1 MRRVQFAFACVA
13 VTITSGA
20 LAERVKTSAY
30 LINAGLF
37 VITYSIVS
45 GWLWSNDGWLR
56 VIGGLD
62 AAGSGVVHLCGGTAA
77 AVCVILLGPR
87 RGKFDTTAEKPIMS
101 NPAYVGLGT
110 FLLWY

>member
-1 MRRVQFAFACVA
+1 M
-13 VTITSGA
+13 TIISGA

-45 GWLWSNDGWLR
+45 HWLWAKEGWLR

-62 AAGSGVVHLCGGTAA
+62 SAGSGVVHLTGGTAA
-77 AVCVILLGPR
+77 AVCAILLGPR
-87 RGKFDTTAEKPIMS
+87 RGKYDTTAEKPIIS
-101 NPAYVGLGT
+101 NPAFIGLGT
-110 FLLWY
+110 FLLWYVLVVWVSSFY